1 MIRRQTIRVDEA
13 QYNEPGRNC
22 NDVEK
27 PDLCNVDFRQSA
39 AGHGP
44 GTSLAREARA
54 HPGLQRPGQRAGR
67 GAATGGGSIIAGVR
81 PAVPDRQPPR
91 WRTDHRRQYRGEG
104 RARRLHIFL
113 ATNDSLVAN
122 QFRLKSLP
130 YDVDRDFTP
139 VANVVGSAAF
149 VVVANGEMPVKT
161 FPDLAA
167 MARAQPGKVSMGITV
182 GLSDIIS
189 QWLNKLAAIDLLR
202 VPYKLN
208 TQANQDAAAGQVN
221 SIITSYQSI
230 VPLVQS
236 GRLRVIAVTGSERYP
251 LLPEIPTLGEAYPGL
266 VIEGWFF
273 FVAPAGTPADIVQ
286 RMNREVDRIV
296 ADPEIAGRIRGF
308 HFTPGPAMT
317 PKGIEDR
324 IREERVRWRRI
335 VQDIGLQPQ

>member
-1 MIRRQTIRVDEA
+1 MMMRKLICSAALTGAIVFSGLFSMAAPAQGQAWPAKPVRIYVSNGPGSAPDVVLRLVADRLSRTFAQPFLIDNRPGGEQTIGA
-13 QYNEPGRNC
+13 
-22 NDVEK
+22 
-27 PDLCNVDFRQSA
+27 
-39 AGHGP
+39 
-44 GTSLAREARA
+44 SLAAK
-54 HPGLQRPGQRAGR
+54 
-67 GAATGGGSIIAGVR
+67 AA
-81 PAVPDRQPPR
+81 PDGY
-91 WRTDHRRQYRGEG
+91 T
-104 RARRLHIFL
+104 FFF

-122 QFRLKSLP
+122 QYRLKSLP

-149 VVVANGEMPVKT
+149 VVVANGELPVRT

-189 QWLNKLAAIDLLR
+189 QWLNKMAGIDLLR

-251 LLPEIPTLGEAYPGL
+251 LLPGVPALTEAYPGL
-266 VIEGWFF
+266 IIEGWFF

-296 ADPEIAGRIRGF
+296 ADPEITQRIRGF

-317 PKGIEDR
+317 PRAIEER
-324 IREERVRWRRI
+324 IRGERGRWRRI
-335 VQDIGLQPQ
+335 AQDIGLQPQ

>member
-1 MIRRQTIRVDEA
+1 MMSKNLIFAMLISANLLPGMVQAQAWPAKPVRILVSNGPGSAPDVVLRLVADRLSRAFGQQFLIDNRPGGEQTIGA
-13 QYNEPGRNC
+13 SIAA
-22 NDVEK
+22 K
-27 PDLCNVDFRQSA
+27 AAPDGYTF
-39 AGHGP
+39 
-44 GTSLAREARA
+44 
-54 HPGLQRPGQRAGR
+54 
-67 GAATGGGSIIAGVR
+67 
-81 PAVPDRQPPR
+81 
-91 WRTDHRRQYRGEG
+91 
-104 RARRLHIFL
+104 FL